1 MRMQFLELKIPP
13 PLVALGSGVLMWFA
27 SSLVAPFAMPDVI
40 RVSVALT
47 LALTGISLDLTGLI
61 AFLRAKTTINPLK
74 PASTAALVTTGLY
87 RVTRN
92 PMYLGMLL
100 ILFGWA
106 VFLSNAAAFLVTPLF
121 ALYITRFQ
129 IIPEERV
136 LAEKFGAA
144 FMAYQSQVRRWL

>member
-1 MRMQFLELKIPP
+1 MRKKSE
-13 PLVALGSGVLMWFA
+13 GVGCL
-27 SSLVAPFAMPDVI
+27 
-40 RVSVALT
+40 
-47 LALTGISLDLTGLI
+47 
-61 AFLRAKTTINPLK
+61 
-74 PASTAALVTTGLY
+74 TTGLY

-100 ILFGWA
+100 VLFGWA
-106 VFLSNAAAFLVTPLF
+106 VFLSNLAALLIAPLF

>member
-1 MRMQFLELKIPP
+1 MPSLELKIPP
-13 PLVALGSGVLMWFA
+13 PLVALCVATLMWLV
-27 SSLVAPFAMPDVI
+27 SSLLLPIEIEATLRI
-40 RVSVALT
+40 GIALT
-47 LALTGISLDLTGLI
+47 LALCGLAFDLAGLI
-61 AFLRAKTTINPLK
+61 AFIRRKTTINPLR

-100 ILFGWA
+100 VLFGWA
-106 VFLSNAAAFLVTPLF
+106 VFLANLAALLIAPLF
-121 ALYITRFQ
+121 AFYITRFQ

>member
-1 MRMQFLELKIPP
+1 MQFLELKIPP
-13 PLVALGSGVLMWFA
+13 PLVALGSGALMWFA

-100 ILFGWA
+100 VLFGWA
-106 VFLSNAAAFLVTPLF
+106 VFLANLAALLIAPLF
-121 ALYITRFQ
+121 AFYITRFQ

-136 LAEKFGAA
+136 LAEKFGSAFAA
-144 FMAYQSQVRRWL
+144 YKSSVRRWL

>member
-1 MRMQFLELKIPP
+1 MRLLELKIPP
-13 PLVALGSGVLMWFA
+13 PLVALGCGALMWFA
-27 SSLVAPFAMPDVI
+27 SSLVASFAMPDVI

-47 LALTGISLDLTGLI
+47 LVLVGIGLDLTGLI

-74 PASTAALVTTGLY
+74 PAVTATLVTTGLY

-100 ILFGWA
+100 VLFGWA
-106 VFLSNAAAFLVTPLF
+106 VFLSNLAALLIAPLF

>member
-1 MRMQFLELKIPP
+1 MQFLELKIPP
-13 PLVALGSGVLMWFA
+13 PLVALGTGVLMWFA

-47 LALTGISLDLTGLI
+47 LALSGIGFDLAGLM
-61 AFLRAKTTINPLK
+61 AFIRAKTTINPIK
-74 PASTAALVTTGLY
+74 PAATAALVTTGLY

-100 ILFGWA
+100 VLFGWA
-106 VFLSNAAAFLVTPLF
+106 VFLSNLGALLIAPLF

>member
-1 MRMQFLELKIPP
+1 MQFLELKIPP
-13 PLVALGSGVLMWFA
+13 PLVALGTGALMWFA

-47 LALTGISLDLTGLI
+47 LALSGIGFDLAGLM
-61 AFLRAKTTINPLK
+61 AFIRAKTTINPLK
-74 PASTAALVTTGLY
+74 PAATAALVTTGLY

-100 ILFGWA
+100 VLFGWA
-106 VFLSNAAAFLVTPLF
+106 VFLSNLGALLIAPLF

>member
-1 MRMQFLELKIPP
+1 MQFLELKIPP
-13 PLVALGSGVLMWFA
+13 PLVALATGALMWFA
-27 SSLVAPFAMPDVI
+27 SSQVAPFAMPDVI

-47 LALTGISLDLTGLI
+47 LALSGIGFDLAGLM
-61 AFLRAKTTINPLK
+61 AFIRAKTTINPIK
-74 PASTAALVTTGLY
+74 PASTTALVTTGLY

-100 ILFGWA
+100 VLFGWA
-106 VFLSNAAAFLVTPLF
+106 VFLSNLAALPIAPLF

>member
-1 MRMQFLELKIPP
+1 MQFLELKIPP
-13 PLVALGSGVLMWFA
+13 PLVALGTGALMWFA
-27 SSLVAPFAMPDVI
+27 SSQVAPFTMPDVI

-47 LALTGISLDLTGLI
+47 LALSGIGFDLAGLM
-61 AFLRAKTTINPLK
+61 AFIRAKTTINPIK
-74 PASTAALVTTGLY
+74 PAATAALVTTGLY

-100 ILFGWA
+100 VLFGWA
-106 VFLSNAAAFLVTPLF
+106 VFLSNLAALLIAPWF